1 MFHLHEHSLV
11 IIMKKTCQHYDFG
24 SFSMPKVSIETSD
37 KTFHYPLISDE
48 NFAQQKLEDFKA
60 LYNDSSEEDV
70 KKILDNEEHRNLLLA
85 IFSNSPYLTRL
96 LSIHSSFATRL
107 FNEDADDLLNEE
119 LVHLNTAL
127 ESINNINELM
137 TMLRIAKAHIALI
150 IGIADLS
157 EKWELTKI
165 TKGLS
170 DFAELAL
177 RLSVNFLIR
186 DGIRTGNL
194 DHDFTEEDF
203 SKNSGYVVMAMGK
216 LGGYELNYSSDIDL
230 IILFDMDIVKY
241 SGRRSAQDFFI
252 KTTQKLVKIMSDRTG
267 DGYVFRTDLRLRP
280 DPGATPVAL
289 SMEGAEIYYQ
299 SVGLNWERA
308 AMIKARPIAGDI
320 EAGIGF
326 LERIRGFVWRRH
338 LDYAAIEDIHA
349 IKKLIHEHH
358 SHRDIMLEGH
368 DVKLGRG
375 GIREIEFYAQIH
387 QLISG
392 GREPILRIAPTCLAL
407 DALAMNGKLTY
418 EENNTLQEAYV
429 FLRTL
434 EHRLQMINDD
444 QTHEIPNSD
453 EDLERI
459 SKFMGFEFF
468 ADFEVAVIKRFNA
481 VHKLFNALLED
492 TNQTEEPDDE
502 TLSFPLDKY
511 HPATLEAIEK
521 AGFHDAKKAYELIQ
535 SWLVGR
541 YRACRTERAREI
553 LKKLTPEIL
562 KAFGSHSDPDNVLV
576 KFDDFLSRLPSGV
589 QLFSFIK
596 AQPWLL
602 ELLAQILGVA
612 PFLASQLSRNP
623 LMLDAVLNAENFKN
637 NSSINDLRQSLDELL
652 ITARDY
658 QDILELSRK
667 WANEAKFQVGLQI
680 LRGTTNIIQSGRTLT
695 DIAEVTLS
703 TMLEHVKTEFA
714 KKHGVINNSA
724 LCILGMGKL
733 GGYDFTTTSDADI
746 VLIYDADDMDMMSDG
761 PKPLTVNHYY
771 ARLSQ
776 NFINSITALTGEG
789 KLYEVDMRL
798 RPSGTS
804 GPVAV
809 SYESFND
816 YQHGQAWT
824 WEHMAL
830 TRARVIAG
838 PEVLRKKIE
847 KCTYNI
853 LTHKGRDQENL
864 LHEVAK
870 MRIRMEENLG
880 TKNIWAMKQ
889 VRGGIIDIEF
899 ICQYLILEHADSND
913 AILKRNTLKQIKA
926 LAEHGYLTIEQGDLL
941 YIACYTMQTLQAVL
955 RLCMGTT
962 SRDDD
967 RPKALLKALASR
979 LEIEPDELEPM
990 IINIQS
996 SVLDLYRKIID
1007 SPAKNL
1013 KPHEPIAPLN
1023 TNKE

>member
-1 MFHLHEHSLV
+1 
-11 IIMKKTCQHYDFG
+11 
-24 SFSMPKVSIETSD
+24 MPKVSIETSD
-37 KTFHYPLISDE
+37 ITFHFPLISDE
-48 NFAQQKLEDFKA
+48 TFATQKLDDFQS
-60 LYNDSSEEDV
+60 LYNDSSADV
-70 KKILDNEEHRNLLLA
+70 IKNILGNKDHKNLILA

-96 LSIHSSFATRL
+96 LFVHSEFALRL
-107 FNEDADDLLNEE
+107 FNEDHNDLLNEE
-119 LVHLNTAL
+119 LKFLDNAL
-127 ESINNINELM
+127 EDINNISDLM
-137 TMLRIAKAHIALI
+137 VKLRIAKAHIALI
-150 IGIADLS
+150 IGFADLS
-157 EKWELTKI
+157 EKWKLPKI
-165 TKGLS
+165 TRALS

-177 RLSVNFLIR
+177 RLSVNFLIK
-186 DGIRTGNL
+186 DGINSGNL
-194 DHDFTEEDF
+194 DHDYSSDDF
-203 SKNSGYVVMAMGK
+203 STNSGYVIMAMGK

-230 IILFDMDIVKY
+230 IVLFDMDIVKY
-241 SGRRSAQDFFI
+241 SGRRSPQDFFI
-252 KTTQKLVKIMSDRTG
+252 KMTQKLVKIMSDRTA

-289 SMEGAEIYYQ
+289 SMEGAEVYYQ

-320 EAGIGF
+320 EAGLGF

-392 GREPILRIAPTCLAL
+392 GREPMLRIAPTCLAL
-407 DALAMNGKLTY
+407 DALALNGKLSK
-418 EENNTLQEAYV
+418 EENDTLQEAYV

-444 QTHEIPNSD
+444 QTHEIPFGEEN
-453 EDLERI
+453 LHRI

-492 TNQTEEPDDE
+492 TNQTHDEDDK
-502 TLSFPLDKY
+502 TLSFPLDQY
-511 HPATLEAIEK
+511 HPATLEAIET
-521 AGFHDAKKAYELIQ
+521 AGFHDAKKAYEIIQ
-535 SWLVGR
+535 GWLVGR
-541 YRACRTERAREI
+541 YRACRTDRARDI
-553 LKKLTPEIL
+553 LKVLTPEIL
-562 KAFGSHSDPDNVLV
+562 KAFGKHSDPDNVLV

-602 ELLAQILGVA
+602 DLLAQILGVA
-612 PFLASQLSRNP
+612 PFLSSQLSRNP
-623 LMLDAVLNAENFKN
+623 LMLDAVLNAENFKK
-637 NSSINDLRQSLDELL
+637 NSSLPDLQNSLDELL
-652 ITARDY
+652 MTARDF
-658 QDILELSRK
+658 QDILDLSRK

-680 LRGTTNIIQSGRTLT
+680 LRGSTDIIQSGRTLT
-695 DIAEVTLS
+695 DIAEVILS
-703 TMLEHVKTEFA
+703 TMLFHVKNEFS
-714 KKHGVINNSA
+714 KKHGTIENSS

-733 GGYDFTTTSDADI
+733 GGFDFTTTSDADI
-746 VLIYDADDMDMMSDG
+746 VLIYDADEMDVMSDG

-798 RPSGTS
+798 RPSGTA
-804 GPVAV
+804 GPLAV
-809 SYESFND
+809 SFDSFND

-830 TRARVIAG
+830 TRSRVIAG
-838 PEVLRKKIE
+838 PENLKEKIE
-847 KCTYNI
+847 KCTFNI

-880 TKNIWAMKQ
+880 TENIWAMKQ

-899 ICQYLILEHADSND
+899 ICQYLILEYASENQN
-913 AILKRNTLKQIKA
+913 ILKRNTLKQIKT
-926 LAEHGYLTIEQGDLL
+926 LTDEGYINQEKGKYL
-941 YIACYTMQTLQAVL
+941 YQACYTMQTIQALL

-967 RPKALLKALASR
+967 RPKPLLSALAER
-979 LEIEPDELEPM
+979 LECDIDDLEPQ
-990 IINIQS
+990 ILAFQK
-996 SVLDLYRKIID
+996 SVLDLYKEIIEI
-1007 SPAKNL
+1007 PASNL
-1013 KPHEPIAPLN
+1013 KPHEPTNPID